1 MEDLTLEEGN
11 ENNENNDDDEEEK
24 NKSHE
29 DEDEGENGNEKE
41 NENKINLIKIEEE
54 KEKEEDPIEKEK
66 TKMKLLLNA
75 ANDDITEKN
84 YKNAEE
90 KFRLIYEAKDKNH
103 MKEITEQMTDI
114 LYNYSLC
121 LYYQMKYEEATK
133 YLYEAIVN
141 YDNKSKKAYLL
152 LLQILCNI
160 NEYNRAKLLIAKIYK
175 MFDNE
180 NDLNEFKEIDKE
192 VDSCINR
199 NNNNIKRQFYYNAEK
214 EIVNFRKSL
223 TFFYWCFYSICAL
236 VAGHYLSKLL

>member
-1 MEDLTLEEGN
+1 MEDLTLEQANESN
-11 ENNENNDDDEEEK
+11 ENIDDEEEEK
-24 NKSHE
+24 NKSHDDAE
-29 DEDEGENGNEKE
+29 ENGNEKE
-41 NENKINLIKIEEE
+41 KENKINIIEMEE
-54 KEKEEDPIEKEK
+54 EKEEDPIEKEK
-66 TKMKLLLNA
+66 TKIRLLLKA
-75 ANDDITEKN
+75 ANDDMTEKN

-90 KFRLIYEAKDKNH
+90 KFRLIYEAKDKND
-103 MKEITEQMTDI
+103 MKEITEQITDI
-114 LYNYSLC
+114 LYNFSLC

-133 YLYEAIVN
+133 YLYEIIVN

-152 LLQILCNI
+152 LLQILYDI

-192 VDSCINR
+192 VDSCIKR

-214 EIVNFRKSL
+214 EIVKFRKSL
-223 TFFYWCFYSICAL
+223 EFFYWCFYSICAL

>member
-11 ENNENNDDDEEEK
+11 ENNENIDDEEEEK
-24 NKSHE
+24 NKSHDDE
-29 DEDEGENGNEKE
+29 DEDENQ
-41 NENKINLIKIEEE
+41 NENKIIEKEE
-54 KEKEEDPIEKEK
+54 EKEEDPIEKEK
-66 TKMKLLLNA
+66 TKLRLLLKA
-75 ANDDITEKN
+75 SSDDMAEKN

-90 KFRLIYEAKDKNH
+90 KFRLLYEAKDKND

-133 YLYEAIVN
+133 YLYEIIIN
-141 YDNKSKKAYLL
+141 YDNKNKKAYLL
-152 LLQILCNI
+152 LAQILYDI
-160 NEYNRAKLLIAKIYK
+160 NEYNRAKLLIEKVYKI
-175 MFDNE
+175 FNNE

-192 VDSCINR
+192 VDSCIKR
-199 NNNNIKRQFYYNAEK
+199 INNNIKRQFYYNAEK

-223 TFFYWCFYSICAL
+223 EFFYWCFYSICAL